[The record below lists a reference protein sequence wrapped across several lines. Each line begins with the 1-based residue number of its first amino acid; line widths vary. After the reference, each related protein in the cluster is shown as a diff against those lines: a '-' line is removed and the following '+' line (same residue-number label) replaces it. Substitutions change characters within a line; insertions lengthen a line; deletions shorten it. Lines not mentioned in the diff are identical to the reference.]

1 MSLASVVSA
10 CGITTETLVD
20 EPERSLVDCEL
31 PWNSM
36 DQVFECADRSRY
48 RVAET
53 EGEQV
58 VHIVVRQEQPAF
70 IAAALAHAWSQI
82 PSDVEGVI
90 WAWSKPG
97 AIGHGYDR
105 GVVSEEGELGETLV
119 FEVCTEWESP
129 QGPSDLCTVKLEFK
143 IEQ

>member
-1 MSLASVVSA
+1 MGLASVVSA
-10 CGITTETLVD
+10 CGTVTETFVD
-20 EPERSLVDCEL
+20 GPGSSLVDCEL
-31 PWNSM
+31 PWSSM
-36 DQVFECADRSRY
+36 DQVLECSDRSRY

-58 VHIVVRQEQPAF
+58 VHIVVRQEQPDF

-82 PSDVEGVI
+82 PRDVEGVV

-105 GVVSEEGELGETLV
+105 GVVSEQGELGETLV
-119 FEVCTEWESP
+119 FEICTEWESL
-129 QGPSDLCTVKLEFK
+129 QGPSDLCTDTLVFK
-143 IEQ
+143 VEQ